1 MKSSFNEAI
10 LRSLIMISNAWCL
23 IFFTSSL
30 PCFSLVAY
38 LFVSVKRFPG
48 GFGVFLCELLLFL
61 AYLSMSASVLTLAII
76 TIDRYF
82 AIVRPMRR
90 PLSVCLPR
98 WIENIHDS
106 HNITMFEMV
115 IRFVLLYLVPL
126 LTMAMFYSEIVLHL
140 WKRKA
145 PGVHIDKNQKRIGKQ
160 KRKVVTMLV
169 TIVTVFAICWLLLK
183 KLEAYGVIRQ
193 ELK

>member
-1 MKSSFNEAI
+1 MKSSFNKAI

-23 IFFTSSL
+23 IFLTSSL
-30 PCFSLVAY
+30 PCCSFVAY
-38 LFVSVKRFPG
+38 LFVSVKQFPG
-48 GFGVFLCELLLFL
+48 GFGVFLCKLSLFL
-61 AYLSMSASVLTLAII
+61 AYLSISVSVLTLAIM

-82 AIVRPMRR
+82 AIVRPMNC
-90 PLSVCLPR
+90 PPK
-98 WIENIHDS
+98 WIENIHNS

-145 PGVHIDKNQKRIGKQ
+145 TGLHIDKNQKRIEKQ
-160 KRKVVTMLV
+160 KRWSQCLSPQRQFLP
-169 TIVTVFAICWLLLK
+169 FA
-183 KLEAYGVIRQ
+183 GF
-193 ELK
+193 

>member
-1 MKSSFNEAI
+1 MKSSFNKAI
-10 LRSLIMISNAWCL
+10 LRSLIMISNACCL
-23 IFFTSSL
+23 IFLTSSL
-30 PCFSLVAY
+30 PCCSFVAY
-38 LFVSVKRFPG
+38 LFVSVKWFPG
-48 GFGVFLCELLLFL
+48 GFGLLLCKLLLFL
-61 AYLSMSASVLTLAII
+61 AYLSISASVLTLAIM

-90 PLSVCLPR
+90 PLSVCPPR
-98 WIENIHDS
+98 WIENIHNS

-145 PGVHIDKNQKRIGKQ
+145 TGLHIDKNQKRIDKQ
-160 KRKVVTMLV
+160 KRWSRCLSP
-169 TIVTVFAICWLLLK
+169 
-183 KLEAYGVIRQ
+183 
-193 ELK
+193 

>member
-1 MKSSFNEAI
+1 MKSSFNKAI

-23 IFFTSSL
+23 IFLTSSL
-30 PCFSLVAY
+30 PCCSFVAY
-38 LFVSVKRFPG
+38 LFVSVKWFPG
-48 GFGVFLCELLLFL
+48 GFSVFLCKLLLFL
-61 AYLSMSASVLTLAII
+61 AYLSMGDSVLTLAIM

-82 AIVRPMRR
+82 AIVRPMNC
-90 PLSVCLPR
+90 PPR
-98 WIENIHDS
+98 WIENIHNS

-145 PGVHIDKNQKRIGKQ
+145 TGLHIDKNQKRIEKQ
-160 KRKVVTMLV
+160 KRWSQCLSP
-169 TIVTVFAICWLLLK
+169 
-183 KLEAYGVIRQ
+183 
-193 ELK
+193 